1 MAKEK
6 YITSSC
12 VISNNSIYKNG
23 KAVFVNKDAD
33 VPGFL
38 LSVYKHFEINYSRFY
53 KMDNLSKL
61 GWLASE
67 VLLKDGFEKE
77 QCKPEDIGLILSNTN
92 SSLDTDQKYLKS
104 VSDIASPSLFVYT
117 LPNIV
122 TGEICIRNGFK
133 GEDAFF
139 VFDSFNADFI
149 TTYVSGLLENDT
161 LQACI
166 CGWVELVGNDYK
178 AALFLVEKE
187 KNKDAVPFTAANMN
201 DLFEGKN
208 KSPDVFIAGIGVI
221 TAIGNNVA
229 ECLASF
235 EKEGA
240 GMADITILNTVHR
253 NQLPVAEVKMSDKEL
268 ADMTGVPER
277 TSRTTLLSLVAA
289 REALADAAIP
299 NLNKLRT
306 GFVSANTVGGM
317 DKSESFFI
325 DFIKDNTKGKLKNVF
340 DHECGSVTEA
350 VADLL
355 GITDYMATI
364 STACSSSANAIFY
377 GARLIKNDMLDV
389 VIAGGTDALTKF
401 TLNGFNTL
409 MILDKELCKPF
420 DEHRQGLNLGEGA
433 GYMILVSDKVAKT
446 LTRPLYCKLGGYNNS
461 NDAYHQTAS
470 SPEGTGSYLA
480 MKGALEKAGL
490 KTSDISYI
498 NLHGTGTPNND
509 SAEGTAVKRLFDPH
523 YPPMSSTKSFTGH
536 TLGASGAI
544 EAVFSAMAIR
554 NRIIYPNLRLE
565 TPMHEFPFTPE
576 KRFLKDQEV
585 NHVMSNSFGFGGNCT
600 SLIFSKI

>member
-1 MAKEK
+1 LAKEK

-12 VISNNSIYKNG
+12 VISNNSVYKNG
-23 KAVFVNKDAD
+23 ECLFVNKDAD

-67 VLLKDGFEKE
+67 ILLRDSFQKEKH
-77 QCKPEDIGLILSNTN
+77 QPEDIGLILSNAN
-92 SSLDTDQKYLKS
+92 SSLDTDRKYLKS

-149 TTYVSGLLENDT
+149 TTYVGSLLENNT

-201 DLFEGKN
+201 EIFKEKN

-235 EKEGA
+235 EKEEA

-268 ADMTGVPER
+268 ADMAGVPER
-277 TSRTTLLSLVAA
+277 TSRTTLLSLTAA

-299 NLNKLRT
+299 NLEKFRT

-377 GARLIKNDMLDV
+377 GARLIKNDILDV
-389 VIAGGTDALTKF
+389 VIAGGADALTKF

-409 MILDKELCKPF
+409 MILDKDLCKPF

-433 GYMILVSDKVAKT
+433 GYMILVSEKVAKT
-446 LTRPLYCKLGGYNNS
+446 LTKPLYCKLGGYNNS

-509 SAEGTAVKRLFDPH
+509 SAEGTAVRRLFDPH

-536 TLGASGAI
+536 TLGASGAV

-554 NRIIYPNLRLE
+554 NRVIYPNLRLE
-565 TPMHEFPFTPE
+565 TPMHEFPFAPE
-576 KRFLKDQEV
+576 KTFLKDQEV